1 MKIRQQ
7 QLPLDDEYPTLASIK
22 FGECFKLM
30 NGSEIYIK
38 MTPVKTLLHSTML
51 YEVVTRGD
59 FFALNLLTNIFTIL
73 PQGADRGTA
82 VASSNTSSSK
92 SK

>member
-7 QLPLDDEYPTLASIK
+7 QLPLDADFPTLSSIRY
-22 FGECFKLM
+22 GECFKLM
-30 NGSEIYIK
+30 NGSEIYLK

-59 FFALNLLTNIFTIL
+59 FFVVNVSTGNFTVMPKSVRVSPI
-73 PQGADRGTA
+73 TA
-82 VASSNTSSSK
+82 VLTLG
-92 SK
+92 

>member
-7 QLPLDDEYPTLASIK
+7 QLPLDADFPTLSSIRY
-22 FGECFKLM
+22 GECFKLM
-30 NGSEIYIK
+30 NGTEIYIK

-59 FFALNLLTNIFTIL
+59 FFVVNVSPGNFTVMPKSVRVSPI
-73 PQGADRGTA
+73 TA
-82 VASSNTSSSK
+82 VLTLV
-92 SK
+92 

>member
-7 QLPLDDEYPTLASIK
+7 QLPLDDEFPTLSSIRY
-22 FGECFKLM
+22 GECFKLM

-59 FFALNLLTNIFTIL
+59 FFVVNVSTGNFTVMPKSVRVSPI
-73 PQGADRGTA
+73 TA
-82 VASSNTSSSK
+82 VLTLG
-92 SK
+92 

>member
-7 QLPLDDEYPTLASIK
+7 QLPLDDEFPTLSSIHY
-22 FGECFKLM
+22 GECFKLM

-59 FFALNLLTNIFTIL
+59 FFVVNVSTGNFTIM
-73 PQGADRGTA
+73 PKSVRVSPVSA
-82 VASSNTSSSK
+82 VITLV
-92 SK
+92 

>member
-7 QLPLDDEYPTLASIK
+7 QLPLNDDFPTLSSIRY
-22 FGECFKLM
+22 GECFKLM
-30 NGSEIYIK
+30 NGTEIYIK

-59 FFALNLLTNIFTIL
+59 FFVVNVSTGNFTVMPKSVRIS
-73 PQGADRGTA
+73 PITA
-82 VASSNTSSSK
+82 VLTLV
-92 SK
+92 